1 MSESTNPTYVVPSGY
16 VLRWERPTYDLL
28 KKTDETVEGAAWI
41 TACKKHG
48 TVHDAATQGAAEAL
62 GRKADRITWCDG
74 CRTDAAS
81 QPPKPAATPTRP
93 GTIKVTVPLVIEVEV
108 SRWAGDD
115 DAKVSALVESI
126 KAQTGADDE
135 KAAEPADLLLSKVKD
150 PAEIKTEV
158 ADWVLAQVQGLER
171 ITETGALVT
180 IK

>member
-1 MSESTNPTYVVPSGY
+1 MSDSTNPTYAIPAGY

-28 KKTDETVEGAAWI
+28 KKTDESVEGAAWI

-48 TVHDAATQGAAEAL
+48 TTHDAPTQGAAEKL
-62 GRKADRITWCDG
+62 GRQADRAEWCDG
-74 CRTDAAS
+74 CKTDAAA
-81 QPPKPAATPTRP
+81 KPAKTPTTPAKP
-93 GTIKVTVPLVIEVEV
+93 GKIKVSVALVVEVDV

-115 DAKVSALVESI
+115 DAKVSALIDSI
-126 KAQTGADDE
+126 KEQTGADDDRAKE
-135 KAAEPADLLLSKVKD
+135 LADLLLSKVKD

-158 ADWVLAQVQGLER
+158 AEWVLAQVQGLER